1 MDVREDR
8 DLHLLLWDEGED
20 IFMLTA
26 IIACWRWMHY
36 IVGIPTVWE
45 LNDGEHDG
53 K

>member
-1 MDVREDR
+1 
-8 DLHLLLWDEGED
+8 
-20 IFMLTA
+20 MLTA

-53 K
+53 KQAKENTILVIYRKSW